1 MGESVSIPDMRM
13 KARILPILLVF
24 LVPYVLSSEVG
35 VHFCCED
42 GKNLFYSSRESILQL
57 GTIMSA
63 KCVPSRDRKHREPLE
78 EKFLM
83 TIDPSRTEGEDGR
96 HVRRK
101 INNIGDWNL
110 DCSMGAIKTFL
121 DLDNEGLEP
130 APTVKTPSYDIKLE
144 AYGSESSNGMG
155 NVILNGKNICD
166 DGWGDKE
173 ASVACRMLGYLEGTP
188 KNEAHFGEA
197 KSSEF
202 IMDDVECT
210 GEEDDLFECRYNPRD
225 DCGWRETA
233 GVICEGF
240 LGPSNSSVTVDGDLV
255 KETGE
260 KVEAGT
266 FCLAQDT
273 RIEGKVLA
281 VQCVT
286 PKVLSLLSEELW
298 KVISAA
304 NGDYW
309 RRYGSDPL
317 GEYNQREEHGVDWPN
332 VLQFIG
338 YQQDGFITLD
348 KTVYENF
355 INEMVKFLVE
365 LMDETGDGI
374 IEANIEGKPFE
385 NIGFRLL
392 DGILKK
398 LFIYFDTNEDDVVSL
413 VEFAPD
419 FRRNST
425 LNLES
430 LFGKP
435 VNQWPNPL
443 FKFYTTLD
451 ADQNEE
457 LSMEE
462 WKNFVKRTFT
472 VMDANEDCKISI
484 EEIRT
489 LITNMGMLNAYGLAL
504 ESILFPY
511 FHLADFLLT
520 EFFKQADIDR
530 DEKTTLEEILNFDD
544 WNWVDDM
551 VITAVHIGYPYD
563 NYGPAAYLAGEN
575 IFNRHHQ
582 SNRPN
587 EIHDKLLE
595 ALGNLMDL
603 PAYSSPPSDV
613 CVIDI

>member
-63 KCVPSRDRKHREPLE
+63 KCVPSRDRKHRESLE

-96 HVRRK
+96 HVRKK

-110 DCSMGAIKTFL
+110 DCTMGAIKTPL
-121 DLDNEGLEP
+121 DLDNQGQEP
-130 APTVKTPSYDIKLE
+130 APTVETPSYDIKLG
-144 AYGSESSNGMG
+144 AYGRESSNGMG

-166 DGWGDKE
+166 DGWGDRE

-188 KNEAHFGEA
+188 KHYGHFGMA
-197 KSSEF
+197 TSSEF
-202 IMDDVECT
+202 IMDDTECT
-210 GEEDDLFECRYNPRD
+210 GEEDDLFECRYNPKD
-225 DCGWRETA
+225 DCGQSEAA
-233 GVICEGF
+233 GVICDGF

-255 KETGE
+255 KETGK

-273 RIEGKVLA
+273 RTEGKVLA

-286 PKVLSLLSEELW
+286 PKVLSILSEQLW
-298 KVISAA
+298 KVIYAT
-304 NGDYW
+304 NGEF
-309 RRYGSDPL
+309 RGI
-317 GEYNQREEHGVDWPN
+317 YNGGRGHPIFAN
-332 VLQFIG
+332 VLHFLG
-338 YQQDGFITLD
+338 YQEDGFITLD

-355 INEMVKFLVE
+355 INETVKFLVK
-365 LMDETGDGI
+365 LMDETGDGM

-385 NIGFRLL
+385 NIGFRLF

-398 LFIYFDTNEDDVVSL
+398 LFIFFDYNDDDIVSFNE
-413 VEFAPD
+413 FP
-419 FRRNST
+419 FTHGRNSIP
-425 LNLES
+425 NLDE
-430 LFGKP
+430 LVVGKP
-435 VNQWPNPL
+435 VDQWPNPT

-451 ADQNEE
+451 ANQNEE

-462 WKNFVKRTFT
+462 WKNFVKITFT

-484 EEIRT
+484 EEMGT
-489 LITNMGMLNAYGLAL
+489 LITSMGMSKAYGLAL
-504 ESILFPY
+504 ESIIFPY

-520 EFFKQADIDR
+520 QFFKQADIDR

-544 WNWVDDM
+544 WNWVDEM

-575 IFNRHHQ
+575 MFNRHHQ
-582 SNRPN
+582 SNRPK

>member
-13 KARILPILLVF
+13 EARVVSFLLVF

-42 GKNLFYSSRESILQL
+42 GKDLFYSSRESILKL

-63 KCVPSRDRKHREPLE
+63 KCVPSRDRKHRESLE

-101 INNIGDWNL
+101 INNI
-110 DCSMGAIKTFL
+110 L

-130 APTVKTPSYDIKLE
+130 APTVETPSYDIKLE

-273 RIEGKVLA
+273 RI
-281 VQCVT
+281 
-286 PKVLSLLSEELW
+286 
-298 KVISAA
+298 
-304 NGDYW
+304 
-309 RRYGSDPL
+309 
-317 GEYNQREEHGVDWPN
+317 
-332 VLQFIG
+332 
-338 YQQDGFITLD
+338 
-348 KTVYENF
+348 
-355 INEMVKFLVE
+355 
-365 LMDETGDGI
+365 
-374 IEANIEGKPFE
+374 
-385 NIGFRLL
+385 
-392 DGILKK
+392 
-398 LFIYFDTNEDDVVSL
+398 
-413 VEFAPD
+413 
-419 FRRNST
+419 
-425 LNLES
+425 
-430 LFGKP
+430 
-435 VNQWPNPL
+435 
-443 FKFYTTLD
+443 
-451 ADQNEE
+451 
-457 LSMEE
+457 
-462 WKNFVKRTFT
+462 
-472 VMDANEDCKISI
+472 
-484 EEIRT
+484 
-489 LITNMGMLNAYGLAL
+489 
-504 ESILFPY
+504 
-511 FHLADFLLT
+511 
-520 EFFKQADIDR
+520 
-530 DEKTTLEEILNFDD
+530 
-544 WNWVDDM
+544 
-551 VITAVHIGYPYD
+551 TA
-563 NYGPAAYLAGEN
+563 
-575 IFNRHHQ
+575 
-582 SNRPN
+582 
-587 EIHDKLLE
+587 
-595 ALGNLMDL
+595 
-603 PAYSSPPSDV
+603 
-613 CVIDI
+613 